1 MPNRLLGRLLGRLLA
16 LVLLVGGVVAAT
28 GTAASACP
36 QLDSSP
42 AALAK
47 RADQVF
53 TGTVADR
60 TRQGPGIH
68 YAVDVERVYKGDVG
82 AQASLTTP
90 RSPRACGEPGLEKG
104 REYVFFVS
112 GGHIDVHGAAP
123 ATDARVARVE
133 RLLGPGTS
141 PTPAEP
147 AHATLSLVAGEPTT
161 LARLAA
167 PGVALVIVGLL
178 GLLLVA
184 GLGRRRS

>member
-1 MPNRLLGRLLGRLLA
+1 MDGVNRLLA
-16 LVLLVGGVVAAT
+16 LLLLVCGLVVATT
-28 GTAASACP
+28 GTAAAACP
-36 QLDSSP
+36 QHSSP

-47 RADQVF
+47 DADAVF
-53 TGTVADR
+53 TGTVTDR

-68 YAVDVERVYKGDVG
+68 YAVEVAQVYKGDVDAE
-82 AQASLTTP
+82 AQLTTP
-90 RSPRACGEPGLEKG
+90 RKASACGEPDLEPG
-104 REYVFFVS
+104 TDYVFFVS
-112 GGHIDVHGAAP
+112 GDRIATNGAAP

-133 RLLGPGTS
+133 RLLGPGSS

-147 AHATLSLVAGEPTT
+147 VRATLTLVADEPTT

-184 GLGRRRS
+184 SLGRRRS